1 MEKEINK
8 ETIIRDLSLVQKEK
22 QSKSKA
28 MIDQK
33 TDCVHEPQTVIKKSV
48 GGEKKVISIQ
58 YTLIRSCVFVA
69 RTETHFNFL
78 NLTPEEGHVDERSAS

>member
-1 MEKEINK
+1 MSNGSKLERMEKEINK

-48 GGEKKVISIQ
+48 GGEKKSHFYSI
-58 YTLIRSCVFVA
+58 YTYQELCICSP
-69 RTETHFNFL
+69 H
-78 NLTPEEGHVDERSAS
+78 